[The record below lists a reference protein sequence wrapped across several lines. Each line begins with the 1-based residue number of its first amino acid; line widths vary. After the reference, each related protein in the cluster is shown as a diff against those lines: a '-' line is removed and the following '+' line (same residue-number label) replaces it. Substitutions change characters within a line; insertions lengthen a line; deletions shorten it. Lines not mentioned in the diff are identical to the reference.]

1 MCLMNKLVLSGRII
15 RWLLLLQEF
24 NATIIDKLGK
34 DNMVT
39 DLFSRLSRNKDDEQ
53 VQDSFPD
60 KRLFTISAHTL

>member
-1 MCLMNKLVLSGRII
+1 MNKLVLSGRII